1 MKTYTEEQLQ
11 EAYNRGLMDG
21 RLNNIDY
28 SITDGFKP
36 IELPKPMKTA
46 MQELKDIIE
55 NKIIPS
61 SKENGDLSE
70 YQYSHNIAYNT
81 VLTIIDFL
89 LEKEK
94 EQIMDSYLQGSFD
107 DGPNITNSEQYY
119 NQTYNQN
126 ELPKTYINGVEVDS
140 NNSSVTTTGVWTP
153 KTN

>member
-1 MKTYTEEQLQ
+1 
-11 EAYNRGLMDG
+11 
-21 RLNNIDY
+21 
-28 SITDGFKP
+28 
-36 IELPKPMKTA
+36 

-94 EQIMDSYLQGSFD
+94 EQIKRAFEFGIADAYNFIED
-107 DGPNITNSEQYY
+107 DAEQYY
-119 NQTYNQN
+119 NETYNQ
-126 ELPKTYINGVEVDS
+126 
-140 NNSSVTTTGVWTP
+140 
-153 KTN
+153 